1 MFIENKYLIM
11 IIANSYSLSDGVY
24 TFVFDNGKQLFPQ
37 SSIILVDD
45 ESGLIAVKSVASR
58 KTLFLARPNI

>member
-11 IIANSYSLSDGVY
+11 IIANSYTLSDGVY
-24 TFVFDNGKQLFPQ
+24 SFDFGNGKKQLFPQ

-45 ESGLIAVKSVASR
+45 GSAFISVKNTATR
-58 KTLFLARPNI
+58 KMTFLVRK

>member
-1 MFIENKYLIM
+1 MFMKNKYLIM
-11 IIANSYSLSDGVY
+11 IIANSYTLADGVY

-45 ESGLIAVKSVASR
+45 GSAFISVKNTATR
-58 KTLFLARPNI
+58 KVIFLVRK

>member
-1 MFIENKYLIM
+1 M

-24 TFVFDNGKQLFPQ
+24 TFNFDNGKQLFPQ

-45 ESGLIAVKSVASR
+45 ESGLIAVKNTATRNVI
-58 KTLFLARPNI
+58 FLARK

>member
-1 MFIENKYLIM
+1 M
-11 IIANSYSLSDGVY
+11 IIANSYVLSDGIY
-24 TFVFDNGKQLFPQ
+24 TFDFGDGKKQLFPQ